1 MSLILSG
8 ETDSMIETDYHILP
22 PDVFHEVKPEADQLG
37 VSVDYYLMEFCEI
50 EGDNVFLPSK

>member
-1 MSLILSG
+1 
-8 ETDSMIETDYHILP
+8 MIETDYHILP

-50 EGDNVFLPSK
+50 EGNNVFLPSK